1 MFTKNLQVMNTLPCA
16 AATLDS
22 ALATFIFDT
31 MLKIVWDTP
40 MFDASEV
47 LALTTD
53 ELLLFPDVATAPT
66 LLVLVPHTAFTT
78 AITELTAAGDS

>member
-1 MFTKNLQVMNTLPCA
+1 
-16 AATLDS
+16 
-22 ALATFIFDT
+22 

-47 LALTTD
+47 LVLTTG
-53 ELLLFPDVATAPT
+53 ELLLLLLFPDVATALA

-78 AITELTAAGDS
+78 AITELTAAGDSSS